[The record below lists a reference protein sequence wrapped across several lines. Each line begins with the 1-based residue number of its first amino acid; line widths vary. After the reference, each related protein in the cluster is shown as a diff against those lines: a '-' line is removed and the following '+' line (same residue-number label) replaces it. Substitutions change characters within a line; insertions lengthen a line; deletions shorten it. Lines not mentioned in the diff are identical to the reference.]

1 MRPAVYF
8 LGPAL
13 LAFVVVAGCS
23 VKDQGEPVPEP
34 EPLALTVESLEITG
48 EVDDPEVLEV
58 DVDGEKWPVTDGEFH
73 GTADAVGK
81 DLVEIEAADLAGN
94 KTKKTIEIE

>member
-8 LGPAL
+8 LGTAL
-13 LAFVVVAGCS
+13 LAFAVVAGCS
-23 VKDQGEPVPEP
+23 VKDQGEPPPEP

-73 GTADAVGK
+73 GTADTTGK
-81 DLVEIEAADLAGN
+81 EDIDIEAKDHAGN
-94 KTKKTIEIE
+94 AARKTIEIE